1 MAKQKEEKT
10 KNKKLLVII
19 LLSLSFCFVSG
30 AGYGE
35 EFSSKEWAASMKLM
49 RRRMHD
55 EVKASSMDIYLLEAK
70 VSYMMRNPTGFLLIG
85 LVYDSFGVDGK
96 AWGFPE
102 GVDTKDKIY
111 IGITDNRGAFANK
124 SEAVLLEQFK
134 KELNNIYVGLFS
146 IAPDMDTDIVAK
158 FFNMENVP
166 LVYFYQGEYHL
177 WEE

>member
-1 MAKQKEEKT
+1 MRYKRSLA
-10 KNKKLLVII
+10 II

-55 EVKASSMDIYLLEAK
+55 VQKASSMDTYLLEAK
-70 VSYMMRNPTGFLLIG
+70 VSYMMRNPTGFLLID
-85 LVYDSFGVDGK
+85 LVYDSFGVGGT

-102 GVDTKDKIY
+102 GIDTKDRIY
-111 IGITDNRGAFANK
+111 ISVTDNRGVFANK

-134 KELNNIYVGLFS
+134 KELNIIYVGLFFY
-146 IAPDMDTDIVAK
+146 APDMDADIVAK
-158 FFNMENVP
+158 FFSMENVP
-166 LVYFYQGEYHL
+166 LAYFYQGEYHL